1 MLVASKQFSGQTKA
15 QFEII
20 AYWQDMCARLAAL
33 PRRADID
40 PGVLRSHL
48 AAISVVEINALDH
61 IRFRLAGSEVR
72 SVFGQEMRGRWL
84 HEFSG
89 PAADMWSLGIAAV
102 RKKAA
107 PVGGIIAREHDQHA
121 WLRLPLA
128 SDYGAALILCHDM
141 VLPKAHDDGSDEK
154 EHTIQS
160 DRPNI
165 LAA

>member
-15 QFEII
+15 QSEII
-20 AYWQDMCARLAAL
+20 AYWQEICARLDAL
-33 PRRADID
+33 PRRSDID

-72 SVFGQEMRGRWL
+72 SIFGQEMRGRWL
-84 HEFSG
+84 HEFNG

-102 RKKAA
+102 RKKIA

-128 SDYGAALILCHDM
+128 SNQGSTLVLCHDM
-141 VLPKAHDDGSDEK
+141 VMPKTHDDGSDQK

-160 DRPNI
+160 DRANT